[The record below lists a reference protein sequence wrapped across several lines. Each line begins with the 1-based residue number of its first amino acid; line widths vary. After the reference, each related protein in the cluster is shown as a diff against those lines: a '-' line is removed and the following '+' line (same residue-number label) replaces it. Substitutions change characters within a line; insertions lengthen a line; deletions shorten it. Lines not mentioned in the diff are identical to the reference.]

1 MELLIVDDDG
11 IGFDNRK
18 SGEYLEIVITKRQI
32 KIGIWRKMYE
42 IILKNWNEEYYIWIG
57 ICGKNNMKLWLED
70 EVGIFENSNCE

>member
-18 SGEYLEIVITKRQI
+18 IGTSGEYLEIVITKRQI

-57 ICGKNNMKLWLED
+57 ICKIIW
-70 EVGIFENSNCE
+70 NCG